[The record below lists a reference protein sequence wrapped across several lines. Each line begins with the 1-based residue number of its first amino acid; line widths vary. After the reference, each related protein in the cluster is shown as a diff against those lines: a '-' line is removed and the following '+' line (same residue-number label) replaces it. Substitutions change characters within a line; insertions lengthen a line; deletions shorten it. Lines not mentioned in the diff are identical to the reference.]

1 MDAFTRAPKKMS
13 WSPTYQS
20 EALMI
25 ANLEQPTVSQKMR
38 LITLRVLR
46 KGKYIRALKPV
57 DEYEE
62 ARLNQMFEVAKRDF
76 LG

>member
-1 MDAFTRAPKKMS
+1 
-13 WSPTYQS
+13 
-20 EALMI
+20 MI
-25 ANLEQPTVSQKMR
+25 ANLEEPTVSQKMR